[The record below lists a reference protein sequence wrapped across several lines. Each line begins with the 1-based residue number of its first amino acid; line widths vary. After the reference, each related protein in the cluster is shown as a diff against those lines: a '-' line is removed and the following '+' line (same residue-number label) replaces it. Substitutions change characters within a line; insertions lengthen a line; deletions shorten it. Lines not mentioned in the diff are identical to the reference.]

1 MGGDN
6 SPGII
11 LEGLS
16 IALNNFDN
24 FSVILYGDKDKIVS
38 SDIKNFM
45 KILEPTSVIKVLPDS
60 SHIPFLTNPDDFL
73 ETIKEFI

>member
-24 FSVILYGDKDKIVS
+24 FSVILYGDKDKINNE
-38 SDIKNFM
+38 IK
-45 KILEPTSVIKVLPDS
+45 KIL
-60 SHIPFLTNPDDFL
+60 
-73 ETIKEFI
+73 